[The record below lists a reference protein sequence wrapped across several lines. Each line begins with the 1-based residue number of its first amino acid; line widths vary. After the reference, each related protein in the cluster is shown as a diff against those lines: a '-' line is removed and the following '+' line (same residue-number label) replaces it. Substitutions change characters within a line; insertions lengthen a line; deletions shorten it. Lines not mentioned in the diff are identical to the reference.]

1 MPGWARTGVATAAVI
16 GVGLWARLIHIYN
29 FFVYPDSYY
38 YLLLADNLRNSG
50 RLYGRLG
57 PSGMRF
63 PPIGAAIFKPVYP
76 ALVALVD
83 FALNNPGRSGHVV
96 GIGASAGSIFLV
108 YLLGTRLFGSRLTG
122 LISALLLAVSFN
134 HIFFSGFIM
143 GDTVSL
149 FLLLAVLLLAL
160 RQDQTAYGN
169 SLDFAAGASFALL
182 FLSRATYV
190 VIMPGLL
197 WLMALEYGWQKERW
211 LTALSSGCAVLAL
224 TTVLILPPLGQLA
237 PVVKEA
243 APIVLSALALVALS
257 GLGFLAARRRG
268 LNLEANPGKRL
279 ADIAFFL
286 LLAAPILAQAANFIM
301 AAGAGKVFY
310 PGLQRFVANDPLISA
325 LGIAGLLWLYR
336 SPGRRLSVF
345 FALSTFLLLVVYYQV
360 AGWEGRYLIQALPFL
375 IIPGA
380 WAVMIVSAALFDHLN
395 VGAGL
400 ARTGAVFALAALLL
414 VFGLTLK
421 RALTPASGVL
431 LKPSYEAQVSR
442 LARPALARYSKDTV
456 LIAALPW
463 GYYYHLRFSTWG
475 LDARQPGKVLR
486 FLPKQG
492 SFLVVMDAPLRLQF
506 PAVAKRLA
514 ALKNAGQATS
524 FQIAQGYS
532 SGQLSIAGKHEVIIY
547 ELGYEQLA
555 NALQPKRA
563 LP

>member
-1 MPGWARTGVATAAVI
+1 MAKKSAGSLKIAALAALPGVM

-38 YLLLADNLRNSG
+38 YLLLADNLRHSG

-57 PSGMRF
+57 PRGMRF
-63 PPIGAAIFKPVYP
+63 PPIGSAIFKPVYP
-76 ALVALVD
+76 ALVGLVD
-83 FALNNPGRSGHVV
+83 FGLNNSEMSGHIVA
-96 GIGASAGSIFLV
+96 IGASLASIFLI
-108 YLLGTRLFGSRLTG
+108 YLLGARLFDSRWTG
-122 LISALLLAVSFN
+122 MISALLMAVSFN
-134 HIFFSGFIM
+134 LIFWSGFIM
-143 GDTVSL
+143 GDSL
-149 FLLLAVLLLAL
+149 SLMLLLVVLVLAL
-160 RQDQTAYGN
+160 RSDRPEYGN
-169 SLDFAAGASFALL
+169 ALDFAAGVSIAFL
-182 FLSRATYV
+182 FLSRATFI

-197 WLMALEYGWQKERW
+197 WLMTVEYGWQKERR
-211 LTALSSGCAVLAL
+211 LTALSSGCATLAL
-224 TTVLILPPLGQLA
+224 TAVLILPPLGQFA
-237 PVVKEA
+237 PVAKEA
-243 APIVLSALALVALS
+243 APILLSALAAVALLA
-257 GLGFLAARRRG
+257 LGFLAARRLG
-268 LNLEANPGKRL
+268 FN
-279 ADIAFFL
+279 ADIAFLL

-301 AAGAGKVFY
+301 AGEAGKIFY
-310 PGLQRFVANDPLISA
+310 PGLQRFVANDPLISVI
-325 LGIAGLLWLYR
+325 GVAGLFWLYR
-336 SPGRRLSVF
+336 SPNRRLSVF
-345 FALSTFLLLVVYYQV
+345 FALSIFLLLIVYYQV

-375 IIPGA
+375 ILPGA
-380 WAVMIVSAALFDHLN
+380 WAAAN
-395 VGAGL
+395 VLIAWPGYLRQGQTL
-400 ARTGAVFALAALLL
+400 ARTGAVCGMAALLL
-414 VFGLTLK
+414 VFGLTLQ

-431 LKPSYEAQVSR
+431 LKPSYEARVSR
-442 LARPALARYSKDTV
+442 LARPALARYPKETV

-547 ELGYEQLA
+547 ELDYGRLA
-555 NALQPKRA
+555 KALQPKRA